1 MEAATAAH
9 PAIPS
14 DLVRQAAAGDEIAFT
29 RIVAAHHPDMIKV
42 CVAIC
47 GDIGIAE
54 EATQAAWALAWR
66 RMPTLRDAERLRA
79 WLISIAANQARDA
92 VRRQRRRPV
101 VELTP
106 DMSEGVVGDPSRGDP
121 AGRSGD
127 IDLRRA
133 LADLEPVDRALVALR
148 YVAGLDSFELAKAV
162 GMSPSGVRAR
172 LARIL
177 DRLRMELG
185 DA

>member
-1 MEAATAAH
+1 MEAATTAH
-9 PAIPS
+9 PATPS
-14 DLVRQAAAGDEIAFT
+14 DLVRQAVAGDETAFT
-29 RIVAAHHPDMIKV
+29 RIVAAHHPDMIRV

-47 GDIGIAE
+47 GDIEIAE
-54 EATQAAWALAWR
+54 ESAQAAWGVAWR
-66 RMPTLRDAERLRA
+66 RLRTLRETDRLRA
-79 WLISIAANQARDA
+79 WLVSIAANQARDT

-101 VELTP
+101 VELTTKF
-106 DMSEGVVGDPSRGDP
+106 GDRAIQGADGGDP

-133 LADLEPVDRALVALR
+133 LAGLDPTDRALVALR
-148 YVAGLDSFELAKAV
+148 YVAGLDSFELSRAV
-162 GMSPSGVRAR
+162 GMSPSGLRAR

-177 DRLRMELG
+177 NRLRTELG